1 MSSPTRLPTDPLTV
15 PLCDPLADP
24 LAHSLPHRLTRSLTA
39 VSSASPSQSGVELGF
54 AAFYIAATCRRLWL
68 KNFDFR
74 AALTLSTFLDS
85 YSVSIAVY
93 QVFSTRPTWLTPT
106 FVRSVSALIR
116 YEELLNMGLLV
127 DFFGELKQRLTL
139 SLFRSVAVTF
149 FFSCGG
155 FMLDVLGDCKIDWN
169 GGDGAVFTA
178 INPNYET
185 TVFEHFYFV
194 VVTLSTVG
202 YGDISPNT
210 MVHQVF
216 TIIMIVTGVAFFS
229 SEVSAIIEMRN
240 EIDSGMGRYRRSRL
254 RNYHIL
260 VLGGAVSSGSATLQI
275 FLEELLHPSRP
286 SGQLPDVVLMS
297 EDEPG
302 ESLRTILAS
311 PLGVQHVKFIRGS
324 PMDKMALA
332 RAHASMADM
341 AFVLGNLSALDS
353 MSHAEDEDTILRAS
367 LLQRQ
372 LPNLPVRLLL
382 LRSWALDMARSAGIN
397 PLCCMTSGVLNYSR
411 MALAVRCPGLP
422 VLMTTMYSKLA
433 GDWDQLPTKM
443 LPW

>member
-1 MSSPTRLPTDPLTV
+1 M
-15 PLCDPLADP
+15 
-24 LAHSLPHRLTRSLTA
+24 
-39 VSSASPSQSGVELGF
+39 ELGF
-54 AAFYIAATCRRLWL
+54 AAFYFTATCRRLWL

-74 AALTLSTFLDS
+74 ATLKLSTFLDS
-85 YSVSIAVY
+85 YSVAIALY
-93 QVFSTRPTWLTPT
+93 QVFSCRPTWLTPT

-116 YEELLNMGLLV
+116 YEELLNTGLLV
-127 DFFGELKQRLTL
+127 DLVGEVKQRLSL
-139 SLFRSVAVTF
+139 SLFRFVVVTF
-149 FFSCGG
+149 LFSCGG
-155 FMLDVLGDCKIDWN
+155 FMLDVLGDIKVDWS
-169 GGDGAVFTA
+169 GGDGDTFAE

-185 TVFEHFYFV
+185 TLFEQLYFV

-202 YGDISPNT
+202 YGDISPDT
-210 MVHQVF
+210 TLHRLF
-216 TIIMIVTGVAFFS
+216 TIVMIITGVAFFS

-240 EIDSGMGRYRRSRL
+240 EIDSGMGQYRRSRL

-260 VLGGAVSSGSATLQI
+260 VLGGAVTSGSATLQI

-302 ESLRTILAS
+302 EGLRRILAS

-324 PMDKMALA
+324 PLDKTALA
-332 RAHASMADM
+332 RADASIADM

-372 LPNLPVRLLL
+372 LPNLPIRLLL
-382 LRSWALDMARSAGIN
+382 LRSWALEMARSAGIN
-397 PLCCMTSGVLNYSR
+397 PLCCMTSGVLNFSR
-411 MALAVRCPGLP
+411 TALAVRCPGLP

-433 GDWDQLPTKM
+433 GDWNQLPSKM